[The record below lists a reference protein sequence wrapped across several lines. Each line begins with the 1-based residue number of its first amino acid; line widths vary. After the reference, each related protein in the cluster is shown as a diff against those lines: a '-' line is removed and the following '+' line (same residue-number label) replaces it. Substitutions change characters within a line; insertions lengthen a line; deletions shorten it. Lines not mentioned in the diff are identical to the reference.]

1 MNRILVTG
9 ASGRVGKEVVAGL
22 SKRFENATIVA
33 ATRDP
38 SVRFFSIRRRRFYVF
53 FFFVL
58 NCDIYTLSLSKS
70 LSKSLSLSPSLSL
83 SLSPSLSIQICLI
96 SFQQDETKKQTNMSH
111 TNTQQQQQ
119 QQQQQQHSSR
129 VPHDISNPSARTRS
143 YRLIWKEK
151 RHGKVRWR
159 E

>member
-38 SVRFFSIRRRRFYVF
+38 SVRFSIRRRRFYVF

-96 SFQQDETKKQTNMSH
+96 SFQHDETKKQTNMSH

-119 QQQQQQHSSR
+119 QLQHSSR

-143 YRLIWKEK
+143 CRLIWKEK